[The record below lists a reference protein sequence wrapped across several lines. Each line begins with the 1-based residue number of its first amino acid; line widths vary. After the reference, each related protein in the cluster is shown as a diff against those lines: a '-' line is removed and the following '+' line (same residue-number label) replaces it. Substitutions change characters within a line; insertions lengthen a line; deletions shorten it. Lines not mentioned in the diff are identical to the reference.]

1 MKILDK
7 NAVVVEAQ
15 STVLNHSTVEELI
28 ELSYLRRSLDALN
41 TDEEL
46 HPSIKIGLGCIEVKM
61 WTLHAGEFTI
71 VITAEETVIK
81 RGNLELAINKEY
93 RQKVLNI
100 IKKKQANNEF
110 INVELL
116 PL

>member
-15 STVLNHSTVEELI
+15 STVLNHSTVEELV
-28 ELSYLRRSLDALN
+28 ELSYLRRSLDALK
-41 TDEEL
+41 TDEDFHL
-46 HPSIKIGLGCIEVKM
+46 SIKIGLGCSEIKM
-61 WTLHAGEFTI
+61 WTLHTGEFTI

-81 RGNLELAINKEY
+81 RQNLELAINKEY
-93 RQKVLNI
+93 RQKVLDI